1 MTFMCFPT
9 FSDMYKQYHLS
20 YEFFDL
26 LSNFFRKLNKRFEI
40 CTAAPSRKI
49 KRIGKEED
57 WKYYDF
63 YVCFLLFLICTNNII
78 CLMSSLT
85 FCRTFLGNWIFPIM
99 NEKFEIHRYQDKFQ
113 RLSECQRMS
122 YMISYVGRILSNI
135 SFVFWAMEF
144 QEKLLFRFTDL

>member
-63 YVCFLLFLICTNNII
+63 YVFPTFSDMYKQYHLSYEFFDLL
-78 CLMSSLT
+78 
-85 FCRTFLGNWIFPIM
+85 
-99 NEKFEIHRYQDKFQ
+99 
-113 RLSECQRMS
+113 
-122 YMISYVGRILSNI
+122 
-135 SFVFWAMEF
+135 
-144 QEKLLFRFTDL
+144 